1 MKPLT
6 RIDPHTQWIHA
17 DDLPTIVPHAPL
29 RFDLDAGLSSAD
41 DQSFDRNGYGE
52 EFDVFAATMSE
63 APPPLV
69 RG

>member
-1 MKPLT
+1 MKPRT

-17 DDLPTIVPHAPL
+17 DDLPTIVPHALP
-29 RFDLDAGLSSAD
+29 RFELDAALDAPHETGD
-41 DQSFDRNGYGE
+41 DKAYGE